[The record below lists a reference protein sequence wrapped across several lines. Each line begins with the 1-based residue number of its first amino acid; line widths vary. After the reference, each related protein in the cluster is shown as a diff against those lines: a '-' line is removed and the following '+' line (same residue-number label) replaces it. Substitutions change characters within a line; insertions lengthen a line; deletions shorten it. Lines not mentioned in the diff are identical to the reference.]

1 MEYIKA
7 DEFLKQSEEVQKVF
21 LNWWKPSSGD
31 LFQYRKLFNVVD
43 YCSGTTIQ
51 PFYNSYAVFKK
62 DCIPLFTEGQLRKFI
77 EDKTGCKVRL
87 EPYQNS
93 IGIKGTQINLVRRI
107 CLSFGISK
115 PYYEE
120 QVYKCFDGLD
130 VDVIKAYWQVAV
142 KIAKESLNK
151 NN

>member
-1 MEYIKA
+1 MEFISA
-7 DEFLKQSEEVQKVF
+7 EDFLKQDEKVQVVF

-77 EDKTGCKVRL
+77 EDKTAMGTVNVDYFEGYRIKI
-87 EPYQNS
+87 NIS
-93 IGIKGTQINLVRRI
+93 INQ
-107 CLSFGISK
+107 SK
-115 PYYEE
+115 YYKDLGNDLL
-120 QVYKCFDGLD
+120 Q
-130 VDVIKAYWQVAV
+130 AYWNVAV
-142 KIAKESLNK
+142 EIAKESLK
-151 NN
+151 NNKINT

>member
-1 MEYIKA
+1 MEFISA
-7 DEFLKQSEEVQKVF
+7 EDFLKQDEKVQVMF

-77 EDKTGCKVRL
+77 EDKTAMGTVNVDYFEGYRIKI
-87 EPYQNS
+87 NIS
-93 IGIKGTQINLVRRI
+93 INQ
-107 CLSFGISK
+107 SK
-115 PYYEE
+115 YYKDLGNDLL
-120 QVYKCFDGLD
+120 Q
-130 VDVIKAYWQVAV
+130 AYWNVAV
-142 KIAKESLNK
+142 ETAKEQIK
-151 NN
+151 

>member
-1 MEYIKA
+1 MEFISSE
-7 DEFLKQSEEVQKVF
+7 DFLKQDEKVQVVF
-21 LNWWKPSSGD
+21 LNWWEPSSGD

-77 EDKTGCKVRL
+77 EDKTAMGTVNVDYFEGYRIKI
-87 EPYQNS
+87 NIS
-93 IGIKGTQINLVRRI
+93 INQ
-107 CLSFGISK
+107 SK
-115 PYYEE
+115 YYKDLGNDLL
-120 QVYKCFDGLD
+120 Q
-130 VDVIKAYWQVAV
+130 AYWNVAV
-142 KIAKESLNK
+142 EIAKESLNK

>member
-1 MEYIKA
+1 MEFILA
-7 DEFLKQSEEVQKVF
+7 EDFLKQDEKIQVVF

-77 EDKTGCKVRL
+77 EDKTAMGTVNVDYFEGYRIKI
-87 EPYQNS
+87 NIS
-93 IGIKGTQINLVRRI
+93 INQ
-107 CLSFGISK
+107 SK
-115 PYYEE
+115 YYKDLGNDLL
-120 QVYKCFDGLD
+120 Q
-130 VDVIKAYWQVAV
+130 AYWNVAV
-142 KIAKESLNK
+142 EIAKEQIK
-151 NN
+151 

>member
-1 MEYIKA
+1 MEFILA
-7 DEFLKQSEEVQKVF
+7 EDFLKQDENVHVVF

-77 EDKTGCKVRL
+77 EDKTAMGTVNVDYFEGYRIKI
-87 EPYQNS
+87 NIS
-93 IGIKGTQINLVRRI
+93 INQ
-107 CLSFGISK
+107 SK
-115 PYYEE
+115 YYKDLGNDLL
-120 QVYKCFDGLD
+120 Q
-130 VDVIKAYWQVAV
+130 AYWNVAV
-142 KIAKESLNK
+142 EIAKESLK
-151 NN
+151 NNKINTWHLIK

>member
-1 MEYIKA
+1 MEFISSE
-7 DEFLKQSEEVQKVF
+7 DFLKQDEKVQVVF

-77 EDKTGCKVRL
+77 EDKTAMGTVNVDYFEGYRIKI
-87 EPYQNS
+87 NIS
-93 IGIKGTQINLVRRI
+93 INQ
-107 CLSFGISK
+107 SK
-115 PYYEE
+115 YYKDLGNDLL
-120 QVYKCFDGLD
+120 Q
-130 VDVIKAYWQVAV
+130 AYWNVAV
-142 KIAKESLNK
+142 EIAKEQIK
-151 NN
+151 

>member
-77 EDKTGCKVRL
+77 EDKTAMGTVNVDYFEGYRIKI
-87 EPYQNS
+87 NIS
-93 IGIKGTQINLVRRI
+93 INQ
-107 CLSFGISK
+107 SK
-115 PYYEE
+115 YYKDLGNDLL
-120 QVYKCFDGLD
+120 Q
-130 VDVIKAYWQVAV
+130 AYWNVAV
-142 KIAKESLNK
+142 EIAKEQIK
-151 NN
+151 

>member
-1 MEYIKA
+1 MEFILA
-7 DEFLKQSEEVQKVF
+7 EDFLKQDEKVQVVF

-77 EDKTGCKVRL
+77 EDKTAMGTVNVDYFEGYRIKI
-87 EPYQNS
+87 NIS
-93 IGIKGTQINLVRRI
+93 INQ
-107 CLSFGISK
+107 SK
-115 PYYEE
+115 YYKDLGNDLL
-120 QVYKCFDGLD
+120 Q
-130 VDVIKAYWQVAV
+130 AYWNVAV
-142 KIAKESLNK
+142 EIAKESLK
-151 NN
+151 NNKINT

>member
-1 MEYIKA
+1 MEFISA
-7 DEFLKQSEEVQKVF
+7 EDFLKQDEKVQVVF

-77 EDKTGCKVRL
+77 EDKTAMGTVNVDYFEGYRIKI
-87 EPYQNS
+87 NIS
-93 IGIKGTQINLVRRI
+93 INQ
-107 CLSFGISK
+107 SK
-115 PYYEE
+115 H
-120 QVYKCFDGLD
+120 YKDLGNDLLQ
-130 VDVIKAYWQVAV
+130 AYWNVAV
-142 KIAKESLNK
+142 EIAKEQIK
-151 NN
+151 

>member
-1 MEYIKA
+1 MEFILA
-7 DEFLKQSEEVQKVF
+7 EDFLKQDEKVQVVF

-77 EDKTGCKVRL
+77 EDKTAMGTVNVDYFEGYRIKINISINQSKYYKDLGNDLLQAYWNVAVEIAKRL
-87 EPYQNS
+87 E
-93 IGIKGTQINLVRRI
+93 
-107 CLSFGISK
+107 
-115 PYYEE
+115 
-120 QVYKCFDGLD
+120 
-130 VDVIKAYWQVAV
+130 
-142 KIAKESLNK
+142 
-151 NN
+151 

>member
-1 MEYIKA
+1 MEFILA
-7 DEFLKQSEEVQKVF
+7 EDFLKQDEKVQVVF

-77 EDKTGCKVRL
+77 EDKTAMGTVNVDYFEGYR
-87 EPYQNS
+87 
-93 IGIKGTQINLVRRI
+93 IKINI
-107 CLSFGISK
+107 
-115 PYYEE
+115 
-120 QVYKCFDGLD
+120 
-130 VDVIKAYWQVAV
+130 
-142 KIAKESLNK
+142 
-151 NN
+151 

>member
-1 MEYIKA
+1 MEFISA
-7 DEFLKQSEEVQKVF
+7 EDFLRQDEKVQVVF

-51 PFYNSYAVFKK
+51 PFYSSYAVFKK

-77 EDKTGCKVRL
+77 EDKTAMGTVNVDYFEGYRIKI
-87 EPYQNS
+87 NIS
-93 IGIKGTQINLVRRI
+93 INQ
-107 CLSFGISK
+107 SK
-115 PYYEE
+115 YYKDLGNDLL
-120 QVYKCFDGLD
+120 Q
-130 VDVIKAYWQVAV
+130 AYWNVAV
-142 KIAKESLNK
+142 EIAKESLNK

>member
-1 MEYIKA
+1 MEFISSE
-7 DEFLKQSEEVQKVF
+7 DFLKQDEKVQVVL

-77 EDKTGCKVRL
+77 EDKTAMGTVNVDYFEGYRIKI
-87 EPYQNS
+87 NIS
-93 IGIKGTQINLVRRI
+93 INQ
-107 CLSFGISK
+107 SK
-115 PYYEE
+115 YY
-120 QVYKCFDGLD
+120 KDLGNDLLH
-130 VDVIKAYWQVAV
+130 AYWKVAIEV
-142 KIAKESLNK
+142 AKESLSK

>member
-1 MEYIKA
+1 MEFISSE
-7 DEFLKQSEEVQKVF
+7 DFLKQDEKVQVVF

-77 EDKTGCKVRL
+77 EDKTAMGTVNVDYFEGYRIKI
-87 EPYQNS
+87 NIS
-93 IGIKGTQINLVRRI
+93 INQ
-107 CLSFGISK
+107 SK
-115 PYYEE
+115 YY
-120 QVYKCFDGLD
+120 KDLGNDLLH
-130 VDVIKAYWQVAV
+130 AYWKVAIEV
-142 KIAKESLNK
+142 AKES
-151 NN
+151 

>member
-1 MEYIKA
+1 MEFISA
-7 DEFLKQSEEVQKVF
+7 EDFLKQDEKVQVVF

-77 EDKTGCKVRL
+77 EDKTAMGTVNVDYFEGYRIKI
-87 EPYQNS
+87 NIS
-93 IGIKGTQINLVRRI
+93 INQ
-107 CLSFGISK
+107 SK
-115 PYYEE
+115 YYKDLGNDLL
-120 QVYKCFDGLD
+120 Q
-130 VDVIKAYWQVAV
+130 AYWNVAV
-142 KIAKESLNK
+142 EIAKESLK
-151 NN
+151 NNKINTCNN

>member
-1 MEYIKA
+1 MEFVLA
-7 DEFLKQSEEVQKVF
+7 EDFLKQDEKVQVVF

-77 EDKTGCKVRL
+77 EDKTAMGTVNVDYFEGYRIKI
-87 EPYQNS
+87 NS
-93 IGIKGTQINLVRRI
+93 SINQ
-107 CLSFGISK
+107 SK
-115 PYYEE
+115 YYKDLGNDLL
-120 QVYKCFDGLD
+120 Q
-130 VDVIKAYWQVAV
+130 AYWNVAV
-142 KIAKESLNK
+142 EIAKESLNK

>member
-1 MEYIKA
+1 MEFILA
-7 DEFLKQSEEVQKVF
+7 EDFLKQDEKVQVVF

-77 EDKTGCKVRL
+77 EDKTAMGTVNVDYFEGYRIKI
-87 EPYQNS
+87 NIS
-93 IGIKGTQINLVRRI
+93 INQ
-107 CLSFGISK
+107 SK
-115 PYYEE
+115 YYKDLGNDLL
-120 QVYKCFDGLD
+120 Q
-130 VDVIKAYWQVAV
+130 AYWNVAV
-142 KIAKESLNK
+142 EIAKESLNK

>member
-1 MEYIKA
+1 MEFISSE
-7 DEFLKQSEEVQKVF
+7 DFLKQDEKVQVVF

-77 EDKTGCKVRL
+77 EDKTAMGTVNVDYFEGYRIKI
-87 EPYQNS
+87 NIS
-93 IGIKGTQINLVRRI
+93 INQ
-107 CLSFGISK
+107 SK
-115 PYYEE
+115 YY
-120 QVYKCFDGLD
+120 KDLGNDLLH
-130 VDVIKAYWQVAV
+130 AYWKVAIEV
-142 KIAKESLNK
+142 AKESLSK

>member
-1 MEYIKA
+1 MKFISAE
-7 DEFLKQSEEVQKVF
+7 DFLKQDEKVQVVF

-77 EDKTGCKVRL
+77 EDKTAMGTVNVDYFEGYRIKI
-87 EPYQNS
+87 NIS
-93 IGIKGTQINLVRRI
+93 INQ
-107 CLSFGISK
+107 SK
-115 PYYEE
+115 YYKDLGNDLL
-120 QVYKCFDGLD
+120 Q
-130 VDVIKAYWQVAV
+130 AYWNVAV
-142 KIAKESLNK
+142 EIAKESLK
-151 NN
+151 NNKINT

>member
-1 MEYIKA
+1 MEFISA
-7 DEFLKQSEEVQKVF
+7 EDFLKQDEKVQVVF

-77 EDKTGCKVRL
+77 EDKTAMGTVNVDYFEGYRIKI
-87 EPYQNS
+87 NIS
-93 IGIKGTQINLVRRI
+93 INQ
-107 CLSFGISK
+107 SK
-115 PYYEE
+115 YYKDLGNDLL
-120 QVYKCFDGLD
+120 Q
-130 VDVIKAYWQVAV
+130 AYWNVAV
-142 KIAKESLNK
+142 EIAKESLK
-151 NN
+151 NNKINS

>member
-1 MEYIKA
+1 MEFISA
-7 DEFLKQSEEVQKVF
+7 EDFLKQDEKVQVVF

-77 EDKTGCKVRL
+77 EDKTAMGTVNVDYFEGYRIKI
-87 EPYQNS
+87 NIS
-93 IGIKGTQINLVRRI
+93 INQ
-107 CLSFGISK
+107 SK
-115 PYYEE
+115 YYKDLGNDLL
-120 QVYKCFDGLD
+120 Q
-130 VDVIKAYWQVAV
+130 AYWNVAV
-142 KIAKESLNK
+142 EIAKESLK

>member
-1 MEYIKA
+1 MEFISA
-7 DEFLKQSEEVQKVF
+7 EDFLKQDEKVQVVF

-77 EDKTGCKVRL
+77 EDKTAMGTVNVDYFEGYRIKI
-87 EPYQNS
+87 NIS
-93 IGIKGTQINLVRRI
+93 INQSKYYKDLGNDLLQAYWNVAVEIAKHQASIKG
-107 CLSFGISK
+107 
-115 PYYEE
+115 
-120 QVYKCFDGLD
+120 YKNR
-130 VDVIKAYWQVAV
+130 W
-142 KIAKESLNK
+142 
-151 NN
+151 

>member
-1 MEYIKA
+1 MEFILA
-7 DEFLKQSEEVQKVF
+7 EDFLKQDEKVQVVF

-77 EDKTGCKVRL
+77 EDKTAMGTVNVDYFEGYRIKI
-87 EPYQNS
+87 NIS
-93 IGIKGTQINLVRRI
+93 INQ
-107 CLSFGISK
+107 SK
-115 PYYEE
+115 YYKDLGNDLL
-120 QVYKCFDGLD
+120 Q
-130 VDVIKAYWQVAV
+130 AYWNVAV
-142 KIAKESLNK
+142 EIVKESLK
-151 NN
+151 NNKINT

>member
-1 MEYIKA
+1 MEFILA
-7 DEFLKQSEEVQKVF
+7 EDFLKQDEKVQVVF

-77 EDKTGCKVRL
+77 EDKTAMGTVNVDYFEGYRIKI
-87 EPYQNS
+87 NS
-93 IGIKGTQINLVRRI
+93 SINQ
-107 CLSFGISK
+107 SK
-115 PYYEE
+115 YYEDLGNDLL
-120 QVYKCFDGLD
+120 Q
-130 VDVIKAYWQVAV
+130 AYWNVAV
-142 KIAKESLNK
+142 EIAKEQIK
-151 NN
+151 

>member
-1 MEYIKA
+1 MEFISSE
-7 DEFLKQSEEVQKVF
+7 DFLKQDEKVQVVF

-77 EDKTGCKVRL
+77 EDKTAMGTVNVDYFEGYRIKI
-87 EPYQNS
+87 NIS
-93 IGIKGTQINLVRRI
+93 INQSKYYKDLGNDL
-107 CLSFGISK
+107 LK
-115 PYYEE
+115 PYW
-120 QVYKCFDGLD
+120 K
-130 VDVIKAYWQVAV
+130 VADQ
-142 KIAKESLNK
+142 IAKESLK

>member
-1 MEYIKA
+1 MEFILA
-7 DEFLKQSEEVQKVF
+7 EDFLKQDEKVQVVF

-77 EDKTGCKVRL
+77 DDKTAMGTVNVDYFEGYRIKI
-87 EPYQNS
+87 NIS
-93 IGIKGTQINLVRRI
+93 INQSN
-107 CLSFGISK
+107 
-115 PYYEE
+115 YYKDLGNDLL
-120 QVYKCFDGLD
+120 Q
-130 VDVIKAYWQVAV
+130 AYWNVAV
-142 KIAKESLNK
+142 EIAKEQIK
-151 NN
+151 

>member
-1 MEYIKA
+1 MEFISSE
-7 DEFLKQSEEVQKVF
+7 DFLKQDEKVQVVF

-77 EDKTGCKVRL
+77 EDKTAMGTVNVDYFEGYRIKI
-87 EPYQNS
+87 NS
-93 IGIKGTQINLVRRI
+93 SINQ
-107 CLSFGISK
+107 SK
-115 PYYEE
+115 YYEDLGNDLL
-120 QVYKCFDGLD
+120 Q
-130 VDVIKAYWQVAV
+130 AYWNVAV
-142 KIAKESLNK
+142 EIAKEQIK
-151 NN
+151 

>member
-1 MEYIKA
+1 MEFISA
-7 DEFLKQSEEVQKVF
+7 EDFLKQDEKVQVVF

-77 EDKTGCKVRL
+77 EDNTAMGTFNVDYFEGYRIKI
-87 EPYQNS
+87 NIS
-93 IGIKGTQINLVRRI
+93 INQ
-107 CLSFGISK
+107 SK
-115 PYYEE
+115 YYKDLGNDLL
-120 QVYKCFDGLD
+120 Q
-130 VDVIKAYWQVAV
+130 AYWNVAV
-142 KIAKESLNK
+142 EIAKEQIK
-151 NN
+151 

>member
-1 MEYIKA
+1 MEFILA
-7 DEFLKQSEEVQKVF
+7 EDFLKQDEKVQVVF

-77 EDKTGCKVRL
+77 EDKTAMGTVNVDYFEGYRIKI
-87 EPYQNS
+87 NIS
-93 IGIKGTQINLVRRI
+93 INQ
-107 CLSFGISK
+107 SK
-115 PYYEE
+115 YYKDLGNDLL
-120 QVYKCFDGLD
+120 Q
-130 VDVIKAYWQVAV
+130 AYWNVAV
-142 KIAKESLNK
+142 EIAKESLK
-151 NN
+151 NNKINTCNN

>member
-1 MEYIKA
+1 MEFISA
-7 DEFLKQSEEVQKVF
+7 EDFLKQDEKVQVVF

-77 EDKTGCKVRL
+77 EDKTAMGTVNVDYFEGYRIKI
-87 EPYQNS
+87 NIS
-93 IGIKGTQINLVRRI
+93 INQ
-107 CLSFGISK
+107 
-115 PYYEE
+115 
-120 QVYKCFDGLD
+120 
-130 VDVIKAYWQVAV
+130 
-142 KIAKESLNK
+142 
-151 NN
+151 